1 MVITIEKI
9 IKVYKLLPPLLARD
23 IKEKYAGSLLGI
35 FWTLLQ
41 PLLYIFLY
49 WVVFSQ
55 IIKMKIQTD
64 AGDVPFFAF
73 LLSGILPWFA
83 FQEGITRGASSIIEK
98 RHVIKK
104 VMFPVYL
111 FPLSSV
117 MSAFIN
123 YGIGIVLFLSAY
135 FLWKG
140 DVSVLQV
147 ILILCLMILQIVFT
161 SGLSLLFSA
170 LSVYIRDIVQFLGVA
185 LQVMFYLSTILY
197 PLNSVPEKLK
207 IVVYLNPFTALSE
220 AYHSVILH
228 GSLPETWSMIY
239 LPAATVLAAVTGVWT
254 FKKLKSGFADVL

>member
-1 MVITIEKI
+1 MGNTIEKI
-9 IKVYKLLPPLLARD
+9 KKVYKLLPPLLARD

-41 PLLYIFLY
+41 PVLYIILY

-55 IIKMKIQTD
+55 IIKIKIQTD
-64 AGDVPFFAF
+64 TGDVPFFAF

-117 MSAFIN
+117 MSAFVH
-123 YGIGIVLFLSAY
+123 YGIGIVIFLTAY
-135 FLWKG
+135 FFWKG

-147 ILILCLMILQIVFT
+147 VLVFCLMILQIVFS
-161 SGLSLLFSA
+161 SGLSLMLSA
-170 LSVYIRDIVQFLGVA
+170 VSVYIRDIVQFLGVGF
-185 LQVMFYLSTILY
+185 QVLFYLSTILY
-197 PLNSVPEKLK
+197 PLNSVPAKLK
-207 IVVYLNPFTALSE
+207 IIVYLNPFTALSE
-220 AYHSVILH
+220 AYHSVVLH
-228 GSLPETWSMIY
+228 GALPETWSMIY
-239 LPAATVLAAVTGVWT
+239 LLAATILSAVAGVWV
-254 FKKLKSGFADVL
+254 FKKLKPGFADVL